1 MSMNRLLT
9 AVVTS
14 LAALTTTAV
23 VAAPSQ
29 ARPTWDT
36 GPVVVTRD
44 VSPKP
49 KVVNLRVGEHAN
61 FDRIV
66 IDLKGKVPGYRA
78 RYVRQL
84 TYDGSGEPVPL
95 RGRRFIA
102 IGVTPAKAHNAQG
115 DSVYRGPD
123 LKQYRLPTL
132 RGVAFTGDFEGT
144 VSFGIA
150 LRNRA
155 NFRVSVLHAPNRLI
169 VDVHH

>member
-1 MSMNRLLT
+1 MTMNKLLK

-14 LAALTTTAV
+14 LAVLTTSAV

-29 ARPTWDT
+29 ARTTWDT

-44 VSPKP
+44 VSPTP
-49 KVVNLRVGEHAN
+49 KVVNLRVGQHAA

-66 IDLKGKVPGYRA
+66 IDLDGKVPGYRA

-84 TYDGSGEPVPL
+84 RYDGSGEPVPL
-95 RGRRFIA
+95 RGHRFLA
-102 IGVTPAKAHNAQG
+102 IGVDPAKAHNAQG

-123 LKQYRLPTL
+123 LQQYQLPTL

-150 LRNRA
+150 LRKHA
-155 NFRVSVLHAPNRLI
+155 SFRVTELHSPNRLI
-169 VDVHH
+169 IDVHH